1 MVWIRQLMPNRVLK
15 EMNKLDFIT
24 DLCIIWNTV
33 KIVSLSKFQITK
45 TNFKALW
52 DADRYE
58 LYKGSL

>member
-1 MVWIRQLMPNRVLK
+1 MVWIRQLMPNGVLK

-45 TNFKALW
+45 HFGMLIVTKIPKSAELFK
-52 DADRYE
+52 
-58 LYKGSL
+58 G